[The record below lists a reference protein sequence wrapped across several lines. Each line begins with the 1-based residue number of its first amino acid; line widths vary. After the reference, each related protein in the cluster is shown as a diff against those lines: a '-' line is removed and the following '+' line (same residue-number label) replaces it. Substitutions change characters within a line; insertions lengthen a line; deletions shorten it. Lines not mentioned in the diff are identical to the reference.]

1 MLGAGGQVYCVPT
14 ESIAG
19 LSEAVAS
26 RSEID
31 SRGAAALWFRLEI
44 KSKSNHPDQ
53 KKAQAKKPWM
63 WR

>member
-1 MLGAGGQVYCVPT
+1 MLGAGGTGVSCPYK
-14 ESIAG
+14 IDRG
-19 LSEAVAS
+19 LGEAVAR

-31 SRGAAALWFRLEI
+31 SRGAAALWFRVEI
-44 KSKSNHPDQ
+44 GSKSNYPDQ